1 MAENNNTG
9 KILAI
14 FGAVAAVGVGIYLLL
29 KPKSSAA
36 AKKSTALT
44 PAQIAKIR
52 TATTASQMKKGVTSP
67 ATLEQAVQ
75 AAVVKALSKQTQK
88 NSTAPT
94 PPNGSKTGGGVSTG
108 GGSSSGG
115 GAPKAAN
122 KPSTRAGQPVSTED
136 VSKGIDSVNK
146 DGSVDYN
153 DGYTLDKN
161 GTLVDETGAVI
172 ATGVDSYDPYTG
184 NIDFNGGSTL
194 TGGGVLYDA
203 NDNVIG
209 TNVDSFDPNTGNID
223 FNDSSTLTGG
233 GVLYDANDNVIGTNV
248 DSFDP
253 NTGNIDFNDGSTLTG
268 GGVLYDA
275 NDNVIGTNVDSFD
288 PNTGNIDFSDGRTLA
303 GDGTLYDANDNV
315 IGVGVDSVNAD
326 GSIDYADGTTMDA
339 NGNLYDANDNLIDQS
354 GELPTYDLPTPDN
367 SGGDLGGDGMPS
379 NVDGFD
385 GKSTKH
391 AFDEHW
397 FKRKQG
403 V

>member
-9 KILAI
+9 KI
-14 FGAVAAVGVGIYLLL
+14 FGIIGGVVGVGLALYLLL
-29 KPKSSAA
+29 KPKSASAA
-36 AKKSTALT
+36 NNKKSTGLT
-44 PAQIAKIR
+44 PAQISKIR
-52 TATTASQMKKGVTSP
+52 TATTTSQMKKGVNNP

-75 AAVVKALSKQTQK
+75 AALVKALSKQTQK

-94 PPNGSKTGGGVSTG
+94 PPTGSKTGGGGTGGGGSTG
-108 GGSSSGG
+108 GGGG
-115 GAPKAAN
+115 TPKAAN
-122 KPSTRAGQPVSTED
+122 KPSTPAGQPVSTED
-136 VSKGIDSVNK
+136 QSKGIDSVNK

-172 ATGVDSYDPYTG
+172 ATGVDSYDPNTG
-184 NIDFNGGSTL
+184 NIDFNG
-194 TGGGVLYDA
+194 
-203 NDNVIG
+203 
-209 TNVDSFDPNTGNID
+209 
-223 FNDSSTLTGG
+223 
-233 GVLYDANDNVIGTNV
+233 
-248 DSFDP
+248 
-253 NTGNIDFNDGSTLTG
+253 GSTLTG

-391 AFDEHW
+391 AFSEHW
-397 FKRKQG
+397 FKSKQG